1 MNNYTSSICEND
13 ILEIQNE
20 PQLHRNKLR
29 VLQDSE
35 IQFQVKKYS
44 KGRWKTLTNDEIRKI
59 ASKDL
64 EALAFMEH
72 FTDFLEC

>member
-1 MNNYTSSICEND
+1 MSEND
-13 ILEIQNE
+13 ILELQE
-20 PQLHRNKLR
+20 QESLLHRNKLR

-44 KGRWKTLTNDEIRKI
+44 RGKWKTLTNDEIRKI

-64 EALAFMEH
+64 EALTFIEH